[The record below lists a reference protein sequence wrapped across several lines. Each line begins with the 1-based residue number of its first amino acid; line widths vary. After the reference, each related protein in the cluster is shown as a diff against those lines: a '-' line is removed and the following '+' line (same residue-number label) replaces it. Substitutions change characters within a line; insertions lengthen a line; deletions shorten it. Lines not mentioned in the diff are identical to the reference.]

1 MEGPTVEAMATASF
15 SRSEKRDQPLTKATI
30 RTQRLTSVFRII
42 KLYAIIAIP
51 GLSPVGHPRHRGCME
66 RALSALE
73 APTAAERCE
82 ALDDLTELL
91 QQLDWALPEGEGANV
106 AAALLDRL
114 NDSNW

>member
-1 MEGPTVEAMATASF
+1 
-15 SRSEKRDQPLTKATI
+15 
-30 RTQRLTSVFRII
+30 
-42 KLYAIIAIP
+42 
-51 GLSPVGHPRHRGCME
+51 ME